1 MKTLS
6 IGTLHSDYVSM
17 TGAVDYIERL
27 AIRRKGGYVVTPNVD
42 HIVMAE
48 TNEAL
53 RKAYDD
59 ASLSLA
65 DGMPLVWLSK
75 ICGCSLPGKVS
86 GSDLVR
92 PLLVRA
98 AGLGF
103 KVYLLG
109 AAPGIGL
116 KAAARLRSEIP
127 GLHIVGVDSPPPGFE
142 QDREREEQ
150 VLELMQA
157 HDPDI
162 VLVALGAPKQE
173 ILMHRWY
180 HRGVTAVM
188 LGIGASID
196 FIAGTVQR
204 APAWMS
210 NAGLEWFYRLA
221 QDPRRLAKRYV
232 LRDSGFVPIAYRMLM
247 KPREELVEIKET
259 RIADR
264 RINEWTGSTYDRLRN
279 TDGHDRRQ
287 IDRRRDNRFG
297 VCRSA
302 VGGILCT

>member
-1 MKTLS
+1 MKALT

-17 TGAVDYIERL
+17 SGALDFIERL
-27 AIRRKGGYVVTPNVD
+27 VMSGKGGYVVTPNVD
-42 HIVMAE
+42 HVVMAE
-48 TNEAL
+48 TDEAL
-53 RKAYDD
+53 RTAYDD

-75 ICGCSLPGKVS
+75 LLGCSLPSKVS
-86 GSDLVR
+86 GSDLVM

-98 AGLGF
+98 AERGL

-109 AAPGIGL
+109 AAPGVGL
-116 KAAARLRSEIP
+116 KAAAKLRAEIP
-127 GLHIVGVDSPPPGFE
+127 GLHIVGVDSPPMGFE
-142 QDREREEQ
+142 KNQKTEDG
-150 VLELMQA
+150 VLELMRA

-180 HRGVTAVM
+180 RAGVTAVM

-210 NAGLEWFYRLA
+210 NAGLEWLYRLVH
-221 QDPRRLAKRYV
+221 DPGRLAKRYV
-232 LRDSGFVPIAYRMLM
+232 LRDSGFVRVAYRMIR
-247 KPREELVEIKET
+247 KPREELLQIKET
-259 RIADR
+259 RNADR
-264 RINEWTGSTYDRLRN
+264 RKNKSAGSNYDRLRN
-279 TDGHDRRQ
+279 TLEQDRRQ
-287 IDRRRDNRFG
+287 IDRRRDTSIWLRG
-297 VCRSA
+297 VS
-302 VGGILCT
+302 VVGILCP